1 MVVLKA
7 GGPGPKAAG
16 HWRQQKAVGPEM
28 KTAGQEP
35 EDAGHEPKTED
46 QRSEVAGLEPEA
58 VDQEP
63 DRPATEAADQ
73 ELMALYGVV

>member
-1 MVVLKA
+1 
-7 GGPGPKAAG
+7 
-16 HWRQQKAVGPEM
+16 M

-35 EDAGHEPKTED
+35 EDAGQEPKTDD
-46 QRSEVAGLEPEA
+46 QRSEVAGLEPES

-63 DRPATEAADQ
+63 DCPVTGVADQ

>member
-1 MVVLKA
+1 
-7 GGPGPKAAG
+7 
-16 HWRQQKAVGPEM
+16 M

-35 EDAGHEPKTED
+35 EDASQELKTED
-46 QRSEVAGLEPEA
+46 QRLEVAGLEPEA